1 MQRTFLAVLKTTGTY
16 SGGIKMGSSS
26 SGGFGSFVQETFSG
40 AKVPR
45 SGTAVVPGAQQQY
58 EAQLEARR
66 QNILADVR
74 FDESTREQLL
84 NGLKTLDPTA
94 FESLYSATT
103 KDEKLLLDRKNA
115 EKGRKQ
121 LLGQPG
127 LRRQTSVLAGV
138 QDQNEAEVA
147 AKRSEKYFGESKK
160 SALLGMSTPR
170 G

>member
-1 MQRTFLAVLKTTGTY
+1 MGGVSSFAQDTASTF
-16 SGGIKMGSSS
+16 SGGIIPK
-26 SGGFGSFVQETFSG
+26 
-40 AKVPR
+40 APR
-45 SGTAVVPGAQQQY
+45 NQVATTPGYAQQLD
-58 EAQLEARR
+58 ASREARR
-66 QNILADVR
+66 QNILADER

-94 FESLYSATT
+94 FESLYSTTT
-103 KDEKLLLDRKNA
+103 KDEALLKDRRTA
-115 EKGRKQ
+115 EAGRKQ

-138 QDQNEAEVA
+138 QDQAEAEKK
-147 AKRSEKYFGESKK
+147 AKSSEKYSGESKK